1 MSDQAG
7 RNPPGKRGNMAKQMT
22 TKQRVTFSFVGP
34 KAQSVQLA
42 ADFTSWEKSAVQF
55 EKDKSGVWRKTILLT
70 PGRYEYRL
78 LVDGQW
84 RDDPQC
90 ATRQPN
96 QFGGENCVCVV
107 NGA

>member
-1 MSDQAG
+1 MRAG
-7 RNPPGKRGNMAKQMT
+7 TRRESEELMAKQMT
-22 TKQRVTFSFVGP
+22 TKQRVTFSYLGP
-34 KAQSVQLA
+34 EAQSVQLA
-42 ADFTSWEKSAVQF
+42 ADFTGWEKWAVHL
-55 EKDKSGVWRKTILLT
+55 EKDKSGLWKKTVLLT

-90 ATRQPN
+90 PTRQPN